1 MRRLMDEW
9 SDIDEMVVFSDGSAT
24 SADVSESIKGFC
36 REVLRC
42 YGLSEVDQSSPRS
55 VLELNDITFDLVAVT
70 KIGFGEFQIPNG
82 SGGWMSTNPNDFN
95 AMREARNKDIGALIK
110 PTIRLMK
117 YWNVASGFLFDSFA
131 LESWICGQGF
141 W

>member
-1 MRRLMDEW
+1 MDEW
-9 SDIDEMVVFSDGSAT
+9 SDIDEMVVFSDGSAIPQT
-24 SADVSESIKGFC
+24 YLSRLKAFVE
-36 REVLRC
+36 RLRC

-70 KIGFGEFQIPNG
+70 KIGFGELQIPNG

>member
-1 MRRLMDEW
+1 MRRSMDEW
-9 SDIDEMVVFSDGSAT
+9 SDIDEMVVFSDGSVTPQTYLNRLKAF
-24 SADVSESIKGFC
+24 VE
-36 REVLRC
+36 RC
-42 YGLSEVDQSSPRS
+42 YGSSEIDQSSPRI
-55 VLELNDITFDLVAVT
+55 VLELNYIKFDLVAVT

-95 AMREARNKDIGALIK
+95 AMCEARNKGIDALIK

-117 YWNVASGFLFDSFA
+117 YWDAASEFLFDSFA
-131 LESWICGQGF
+131 LEQWICGQGF

>member
-1 MRRLMDEW
+1 MDEW

-42 YGLSEVDQSSPRS
+42 YGSSEVDQSPTI
-55 VLELNDITFDLVAVT
+55 VLELNDITFDVVAVT
-70 KIGFGEFQIPNG
+70 KIGFGELQIPNG

-95 AMREARNKDIGALIK
+95 AMREARNKGIDALIK

-117 YWNVASGFLFDSFA
+117 YWNAASGFLFDSFA